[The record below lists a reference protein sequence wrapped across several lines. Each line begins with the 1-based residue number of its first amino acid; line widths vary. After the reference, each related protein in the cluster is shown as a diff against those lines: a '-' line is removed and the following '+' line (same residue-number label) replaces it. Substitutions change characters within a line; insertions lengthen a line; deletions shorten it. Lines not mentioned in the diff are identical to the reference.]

1 MKKVMRQRG
10 QLTRALCER
19 CKHLHNGEGEN
30 IKMFSLV
37 QMSCHSLG
45 DKDVLVHE
53 SWALDT
59 HHQHHHYAQFS
70 NIHRTSPSS
79 SLAAADTLS
88 ADLANFVYL
97 DSEVKQA
104 VSIFGFTGNQLQNCN
119 DD

>member
-1 MKKVMRQRG
+1 MKEVTRQGRW
-10 QLTRALCER
+10 LTCALCEY
-19 CKHLHNGEGEN
+19 CKHLHNGEGGK
-30 IKMFSLV
+30 IKMCSLV
-37 QMSCHSLG
+37 QISCHSLG

-59 HHQHHHYAQFS
+59 HHHYAQFN

-79 SLAAADTLS
+79 SLAAADALS

-104 VSIFGFTGNQLQNCN
+104 VSIFGFTGNQFQNCN